1 MDYSEFLP
9 VPALAMKKLSYPNLR
24 QLGRI
29 LIGAP
34 DFCQCFFPEMERA
47 RKIPPEK
54 TICHINVGP
63 LASSIFLDG
72 WLPTMD
78 EPTND

>member
-47 RKIPPEK
+47 RKIPRKNYMSYKCGAIGFVDFPRW
-54 TICHINVGP
+54 
-63 LASSIFLDG
+63 LASNHG
-72 WLPTMD
+72 
-78 EPTND
+78 